1 MYDAI
6 DINPEEA
13 ESALVDEDSTLN
25 GIEVVWKT
33 FHILNSNALAKSTV
47 PQCLENNRLGS
58 ALVYCLDSKVK
69 GALIPLRIVGSFFEF
84 IPARLG
90 RNTAL
95 DDAVSCICAI
105 YCGNPTTPYNMHKEV
120 CKSYVKALSSLHT
133 CLDDDAVRTESE
145 TLCASILLQMCE
157 VRLIHVLSIRRWLTV
172 TLGLA
177 RCQYRHRGMES
188 ACSWDC
194 LPSLL
199 ARRPEIYERLRSR
212 ATGVPADLC
221 RMYCI

>member
-6 DINPEEA
+6 DFNSEEA
-13 ESALVDEDSTLN
+13 ESTPVDEDTTLN

-33 FHILNSNALAKSTV
+33 FHILNSARSTV
-47 PQCLENNRLGS
+47 PQCLENNHLGS

-90 RNTAL
+90 RNAAL
-95 DDAVSCICAI
+95 DDAVSCLCAI
-105 YCGNPTTPYNMHKEV
+105 YCGNPATPYNMHKEV
-120 CKSYVKALSSLHT
+120 CKSYVKALSSLRA

-157 VRLIHVLSIRRWLTV
+157 VRLIYVFNF
-172 TLGLA
+172 
-177 RCQYRHRGMES
+177 
-188 ACSWDC
+188 
-194 LPSLL
+194 
-199 ARRPEIYERLRSR
+199 RL
-212 ATGVPADLC
+212 
-221 RMYCI
+221 